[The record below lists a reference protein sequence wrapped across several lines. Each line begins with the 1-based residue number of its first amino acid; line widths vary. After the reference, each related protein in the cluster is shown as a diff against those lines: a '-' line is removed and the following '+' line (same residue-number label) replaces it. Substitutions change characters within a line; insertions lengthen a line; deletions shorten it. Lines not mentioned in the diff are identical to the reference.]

1 MIPLSMRQFDNSPI
15 LQSILKN
22 WGENF
27 DINTLIDEIYTK
39 CVNFDTCEGYWLDVW
54 GEKIGL
60 GRYITVYTSEGVFGF
75 DNSAHDFE
83 PFDQGTF
90 FEQSTFTDKY
100 AMADDVYRRILLA
113 KAWANVTN
121 CSAENLNKLLQI
133 VFAGRGS
140 CYVIDYNDMTM
151 DYYFD
156 FDLTD
161 WEINLLNND
170 LLPRPAGV
178 LVRLNMFRQYGTFG
192 FEEATDGLPFDD
204 GIFYS

>member
-1 MIPLSMRQFDNSPI
+1 MTPLSMRQFDNSPI
-15 LQSILKN
+15 LQGILAN

-60 GRYITVYTSEGVFGF
+60 GRYINVFTTEGVFGF

-90 FEQSTFTDKY
+90 FEQSTASEKY
-100 AMADDVYRRILLA
+100 AMSDDVYRKVLLA
-113 KAWANVTN
+113 KAWANVTD
-121 CSAENLNKLLQI
+121 CSAGNLNKLLQI
-133 VFAGRGS
+133 VFAGRGL

-151 DYYFD
+151 DYF
-156 FDLTD
+156 FSFQLED
-161 WEINLLNND
+161 WEKNVLLNG
-170 LLPRPAGV
+170 LLPKPAGV
-178 LVRLNMFRQYGTFG
+178 LIKLNILQEQDNFG
-192 FEEATDGLPFDD
+192 FVEATDAFPFDD
-204 GIFYS
+204 GIFYT

>member
-15 LQSILKN
+15 LQGILAN

-100 AMADDVYRRILLA
+100 AMADDVYRRVLLA